1 MRSYT
6 PHSNIPVL
14 PPHQGAE
21 QDTENGVHV
30 QAQRPG
36 AREFLS
42 RWITARRAR
51 AERLAKLKAEAK
63 SPEAQPPPAE
73 SEEIQQDD
81 VGAGDLLR
89 MVSDVAWRMLIIG
102 IVAGLLVFALLYL
115 SVVTLPIVF
124 AIFITALLMPLAQ
137 WLRSKGL
144 GRGTSTALAILT
156 GLVVL
161 SGVVSMIV
169 APAIQGFDAIVASVT
184 SAVTELQNLEV
195 PFGLDP
201 ALFTNMIDS
210 AWEQIQ
216 SMITDNQD
224 QLVTGA
230 LTAGGAVIQILIGL
244 VLVIALTVYFI
255 HSGDKLMDWIAT
267 LLPPKSRPGLR
278 HAADV
283 SYGVMGRYVR
293 GVAMVGLIDA
303 VGIGAFLI
311 FLIETNLAIPLI
323 VLTFVGAFLPIIG
336 AFLTGLLAVL
346 VALVTEG
353 LGTAVIVLVVV
364 ILVQQLESN
373 VFAPRVYGQALE
385 LPSPVVLIA
394 ISIGGILGNI
404 PGMFLA
410 TPVAAVLAA
419 LLRNRPMTHTSGGP
433 EGEGFQTSG
442 RKSQEEASVTPA
454 APKKNED
461 STGDVF
467 D

>member
-1 MRSYT
+1 
-6 PHSNIPVL
+6 
-14 PPHQGAE
+14 
-21 QDTENGVHV
+21 V
-30 QAQRPG
+30 QAQRPR
-36 AREFLS
+36 AREFLN

-51 AERLAKLKAEAK
+51 AERLAKLKDEAK
-63 SPEAQPPPAE
+63 SPAPQSSPTE

-81 VGAGDLLR
+81 LGAGDLLR
-89 MVSDVAWRMLIIG
+89 MVSDVAWRVLIIG
-102 IVAGLLVFALLYL
+102 MVAGLLVFALLYL

-124 AIFITALLMPLAQ
+124 AIFITALLMPPAQ
-137 WLRSKGL
+137 WLRRKGL

-184 SAVTELQNLEV
+184 SAVTELQNLKV

-201 ALFTNMIDS
+201 ALFTNMIDN

-230 LTAGGAVIQILIGL
+230 LTAGSAVIQILIGL

-311 FLIETNLAIPLI
+311 FLIETNLAIPLV

-394 ISIGGILGNI
+394 ISIGGILGNVL
-404 PGMFLA
+404 GMFLA

-419 LLRNRPMTHTSGGP
+419 LLRNRPMTHTNGTP
-433 EGEGFQTSG
+433 EEGHQTSRG
-442 RKSQEEASVTPA
+442 KSREEASLTYA
-454 APKKNED
+454 TPKKNED
-461 STGDVF
+461 STGGVSD
-467 D
+467 

>member
-1 MRSYT
+1 M
-6 PHSNIPVL
+6 
-14 PPHQGAE
+14 
-21 QDTENGVHV
+21 

-36 AREFLS
+36 VWAFLN
-42 RWITARRAR
+42 RWLTARRVKADR
-51 AERLAKLKAEAK
+51 DAKLKAEAE
-63 SPEAQPPPAE
+63 SPPSQPSPTEEEEAR
-73 SEEIQQDD
+73 QDD

-115 SVVTLPIVF
+115 SVVTLPIIF
-124 AIFITALLMPLAQ
+124 AVFITALLMPLAN

-161 SGVVSMIV
+161 SGVVSLIV
-169 APAIQGFDAIVASVT
+169 TPAIQGFDAIVASVT
-184 SAVTELQNLEV
+184 SAVAGLQNLDV

-201 ALFTNMIDS
+201 ALFTDMIDS
-210 AWEQIQ
+210 AWAQIQ
-216 SMITDNQD
+216 GMITDNQD
-224 QLVTGA
+224 QLVSGA
-230 LTAGGAVIQILIGL
+230 LTAGGAVIQVLIGL
-244 VLVIALTVYFI
+244 VLIIALTVYFI
-255 HSGDKLMDWIAT
+255 HSGDKLMDWVAT

-278 HAADV
+278 HAAEV

-303 VGIGAFLI
+303 VGIGVVLV

-353 LGTAVIVLVVV
+353 LAVALFVLAVVV
-364 ILVQQLESN
+364 AVQQLESN
-373 VFAPRVYGQALE
+373 VFAPRIYGQALE
-385 LPSPVVLIA
+385 LPSAVVLIA
-394 ISIGGILGNI
+394 ISVGGIVGNV

-410 TPVAAVLAA
+410 TPVAAVFAA
-419 LLRNRPMTHTSGGP
+419 LLRNRPSTHAGGGSEQEDGPETSG
-433 EGEGFQTSG
+433 
-442 RKSQEEASVTPA
+442 KKLEEEVTVTVA
-454 APKKNED
+454 VPKKNEGTTKD
-461 STGDVF
+461 TPE
-467 D
+467 